1 MTGETVGGTVGGAAG
16 QAVLVER
23 RDGLA
28 IITLNRP
35 ERANAFSA
43 EIRAGLFEAAADI
56 AADESVRAVILT
68 GAGKHFSG
76 GADLRESRQV
86 RAAARKRYPGS
97 TDLSGIPQPVIA
109 AINGAAMG
117 GGCEIALSCDF
128 RIMAAEAKIGLTEIR
143 FGALP
148 LGGGTARLPRLVGL
162 AAARRMIMTGEP
174 VDAAEA
180 ERIGLVD
187 RVVPGETLLAEAERF
202 AASLTC
208 HADYA
213 LRTAK
218 KLLNITLDLDLAEAM
233 AEERRLVR
241 SMASRE
247 QAAAART
254 DAARRLPTYERIF
267 SERDDRPARGTRTAE
282 PARPAEP
289 GEDSAAPD
297 STDTSASGTSASDI
311 AASDIAALDI
321 TGVLQKEA
329 WAREEFPPVEQIRP
343 GLWSI
348 PVPMPGRMRY
358 VLSYAFELPDGVALV
373 DTGWDSE
380 EAWDGLVAG
389 LAEAG
394 RQIQD
399 VRAVLTT
406 HAHPDHYG
414 LAARVRDVS
423 GAWLGLHPEDAA
435 TIGDRDDD
443 ALRAGLAAGWETM
456 RARLGVPGSG
466 SGGMSERKAR
476 KYIQQTQPDVLFQDG
491 KQLDLPGWDLRA
503 IWTPGHTPGHVCFFE
518 AGHGLLLSGDHILP
532 RISPN
537 VSLHSR
543 QRPDPLQDYLG
554 ALAAV
559 GDLPVEEVLPAHE
572 YRFRGLRTRVDQLLG
587 HHEHRLSEIEAAVA
601 DTPGAACWSIA
612 ARLTWAR
619 PWTTLSGAVKYSAA
633 REILAH
639 LVYLEGRGRVRSE
652 GMEPQRWYPGAE

>member
-1 MTGETVGGTVGGAAG
+1 MTGE
-16 QAVLVER
+16 AVLVER

-28 IITLNRP
+28 VITLNRP

-43 EIRAGLFEAAADI
+43 EIRAGLYEAAADI

-86 RAAARKRYPGS
+86 RSAARKRYPGA

-128 RIMAAEAKIGLTEIR
+128 RIMAAEATIGLTEIR

-187 RVVPGETLLAEAERF
+187 RVVPGEELLAEAERF
-202 AASLTC
+202 AARLTC

-233 AEERRLVR
+233 AEERRQVR

-247 QAAAART
+247 QATAARV
-254 DAARRLPTYERIF
+254 DAARRMPTYERIF
-267 SERDDRPARGTRTAE
+267 AEGDEPVAARAARSASSQTSVSTVRAAE
-282 PARPAEP
+282 PAPTTEP
-289 GEDSAAPD
+289 DENSAAPQN
-297 STDTSASGTSASDI
+297 TDTS
-311 AASDIAALDI
+311 ALDI
-321 TGVLQKEA
+321 TGVRQKEA
-329 WAREEFPPVEQIRP
+329 WAEGVLPPVEQVRP

-348 PVPMPGRMRY
+348 PVPMPGSMRY
-358 VLSYAFELPDGVALV
+358 VLSYAFEIPGGVALV
-373 DTGWDSE
+373 DTGWDSD
-380 EAWDGLVAG
+380 EAWDGLNAG

-394 RQIQD
+394 ARIQD

-406 HAHPDHYG
+406 HVHPDHYG
-414 LAARVRDVS
+414 LAARVREAS

-435 TIGDRDDD
+435 SIGDREDA
-443 ALRAGLAAGWETM
+443 ALRADLAAGWETM

-466 SGGMSERKAR
+466 SGGMTERKAR
-476 KYIQQTQPDVLFQDG
+476 KYIQETKPDVLVADG
-491 KQLDLPGWDLRA
+491 ERLDLPGWDLRA
-503 IWTPGHTPGHVCFFE
+503 IWTPGHTAGHLCFFE
-518 AGHGLLLSGDHILP
+518 AGHGLLLSGDHVLP

-554 ALAAV
+554 ALSAV

-572 YRFRGLRTRVDQLLG
+572 YRFRNLRTRVDQLLG
-587 HHEHRLSEIEAAVA
+587 HHEHRLSEIEAALA
-601 DTPGAACWSIA
+601 DDPGRACWSIA

-619 PWTTLSGAVKYSAA
+619 PWDTLSGPVKYSAA

-639 LVYLEGRGRVRSE
+639 LVYLEGHGRVRSE
-652 GMEPQRWYPGAE
+652 GMDPQRWYAKG